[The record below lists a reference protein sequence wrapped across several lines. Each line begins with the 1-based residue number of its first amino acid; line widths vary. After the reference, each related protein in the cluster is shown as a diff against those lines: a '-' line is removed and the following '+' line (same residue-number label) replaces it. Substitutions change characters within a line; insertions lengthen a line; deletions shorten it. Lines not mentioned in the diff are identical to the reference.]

1 VEISIIMPCL
11 NEAETLGT
19 CITKAQNALRRHQ
32 LSGEVIVAD
41 NGSTD
46 GSRQIAERMGARVVK
61 VEPVGYGNAL
71 MGGMAVAKGQ
81 FVIMGDADDSYDF
94 SAILPFV
101 EKLRAGEE
109 IVIGNRFR
117 GGIRTGAMPL
127 LHRWL
132 GNPLLSFTARRLFGT
147 SVGDIYCG
155 LRGLDRRACEV
166 LWLESPGMEFA
177 TEMIIKGALARLKIA
192 EVPVVL
198 DRDGRSRA
206 SHLRTWRDGWR
217 TVRLMASL
225 AVRERSHWD
234 GRGRPPGRAAI
245 NPRAR
250 WA

>member
-19 CITKAQNALRRHQ
+19 CIDKAQNALRRHE

-46 GSRQIAERMGARVVK
+46 ASPQIAERMGARVVK
-61 VEPVGYGNAL
+61 VEPTGYGNAL
-71 MGGMAVAKGQ
+71 MGGIAVAKGR
-81 FVIMGDADDSYDF
+81 FVIMGDAVDSYDF
-94 SAILPFV
+94 SSILPFV
-101 EKLRAGEE
+101 EELRAGAQL
-109 IVIGNRFR
+109 VVGNRFR
-117 GGIRTGAMPL
+117 GGICRGAMPV

-132 GNPLLSFTARRLFGT
+132 GNPLFSFAARRLFGT

-155 LRGLDRRACEV
+155 LRGFDRRACEA

-206 SHLRTWRDGWR
+206 PHLRTWRDGWR
-217 TVRLMASL
+217 TARLMALL
-225 AVRERSHWD
+225 AL
-234 GRGRPPGRAAI
+234 RGRSLPDGSGGPGSAAL